1 MLSGV
6 LGVVAFV
13 LVIFVIGAIM
23 EENGKGVL
31 KYGAA
36 LAVCV
41 VAILTLTKPLPYSS
55 GTNCFI
61 DWDGRANAE
70 VCD

>member
-13 LVIFVIGAIM
+13 LVLFVIGAVM
-23 EENGKGVL
+23 EQDRQAFL
-31 KYGAA
+31 KWGAA

-55 GTNCFI
+55 ATNCFI
-61 DWDGRANAE
+61 DWDGRANVE

>member
-13 LVIFVIGAIM
+13 LVLFVIGAIM
-23 EENGKGVL
+23 EQNGRGVL
-31 KYGAA
+31 KWGVA

-41 VAILTLTKPLPYSS
+41 VAMLTLTKPLPYSTA
-55 GTNCFI
+55 TNCFI
-61 DWDGRANAE
+61 DWDGRANVE